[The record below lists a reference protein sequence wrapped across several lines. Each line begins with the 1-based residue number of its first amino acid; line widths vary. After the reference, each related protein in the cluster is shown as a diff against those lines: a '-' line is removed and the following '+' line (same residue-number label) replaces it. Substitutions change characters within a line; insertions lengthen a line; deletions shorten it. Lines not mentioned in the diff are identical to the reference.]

1 MPCDPIVGQHAIVSR
16 DTRHTMRTVSAGVLE
31 RDGRILIG
39 RRRADQ
45 NHALKWEF
53 PGGKVEPNET
63 PRAALVRELGEELG
77 IEAECGPELMRYEFG
92 YPGKR
97 PLLLIFYSVTT
108 WTGKLQN
115 RIFDQ
120 IEWIEPHRLRE
131 FDFLEGD
138 ELFISNYL
146 PATENGTL

>member
-1 MPCDPIVGQHAIVSR
+1 
-16 DTRHTMRTVSAGVLE
+16 MRTVAAGVLE

-97 PLLLIFYSVTT
+97 PLLLIF
-108 WTGKLQN
+108 
-115 RIFDQ
+115 
-120 IEWIEPHRLRE
+120 
-131 FDFLEGD
+131 
-138 ELFISNYL
+138 
-146 PATENGTL
+146 

>member
-1 MPCDPIVGQHAIVSR
+1 
-16 DTRHTMRTVSAGVLE
+16 MRTVAAGVLT
-31 RDGRILIG
+31 RDRRILIC

-45 NHALKWEF
+45 NHAFKWEF

-63 PRAALVRELGEELG
+63 PRAALVRELDEELG
-77 IEAECGPELMRYEFG
+77 IEAECGPELMRYEFA

-97 PLLLIFYSVTT
+97 PLLLVFYSVMD
-108 WTGKLQN
+108 WTGQLEN

-120 IEWIEPHRLRE
+120 IAWIEPHRLRE

-138 ELFISNYL
+138 ERFISNYL
-146 PATENGTL
+146 PATENGML

>member
-1 MPCDPIVGQHAIVSR
+1 MPCDPIVGQHAIAPPK
-16 DTRHTMRTVSAGVLE
+16 TRQNMRTVAAGVVQ
-31 RDGRILIG
+31 RDGRILIC

-45 NHALKWEF
+45 NHAFKWEF
-53 PGGKVEPNET
+53 PGGKVESNET
-63 PRAALVRELGEELG
+63 SRAALVRELGEELG

-97 PLLLIFYSVTT
+97 PLLLIFYSVTA

-120 IEWIEPHRLRE
+120 MEWIEPGRLRE

-138 ELFISNYL
+138 ERFIASYL
-146 PATENGTL
+146 PGI